1 MNGPKKHDKLKE
13 NNISISNSNSA
24 ELQIYHIF
32 EKFRFIQS
40 LNFR

>member
-13 NNISISNSNSA
+13 NNISISNSA

-32 EKFRFIQS
+32 EKF
-40 LNFR
+40 